1 MCADTS
7 SFTRARFLSK
17 DKYTECTRFLA
28 NVTGYLSTK
37 ERKRRSIMH
46 KRFREKRLIF
56 ANNKNSSADIIYE
69 IVKSNSCSGC
79 DFLRIYR
86 AFETSCSDA
95 TRCNTTARHLE
106 CPVWEKNHSLTGART
121 RIVRFRAYALSNC
134 ATRIGKNFN
143 LKNHYLSCFA
153 ASKCNI

>member
-7 SFTRARFLSK
+7 SFTRTRFLSK

-37 ERKRRSIMH
+37 ERKRRSVLH
-46 KRFREKRLIF
+46 KRFRERRLIF

-79 DFLRIYR
+79 DFLRTHR
-86 AFETSCSDA
+86 TFQMFRTNA
-95 TRCNTTARHLE
+95 TRCNTTAKHLE
-106 CPVWEKNHSLTGART
+106 CPVWEKNHSLTWART
-121 RIVRFRAYALSNC
+121 QIVGFRAYALSNC

-143 LKNHYLSCFA
+143 LKNYYLSCLA
-153 ASKCNI
+153 AVKCNI